1 MAKVIRTPVDVNTP
15 EQTGLAGNSFWT
27 VLSATAG
34 QIGTWAFYGA
44 SGGVTGGIIYGR
56 IVVPSVIDAN
66 TQPRIII
73 DLFSHGANVTAGSLS
88 VWRVGVFQ
96 VLTGE
101 EYSQAFVHENAVNWT
116 APTTGGV
123 KKSLSF
129 TLTSAVT
136 ADSTL
141 IVKIERDNDGT
152 SGTDDSTAT
161 IYMPDCLLEFTATG

>member
-1 MAKVIRTPVDVNTP
+1 MSKVIRTPIDINTP

-34 QIGTWAFYGA
+34 QLGTWAFYGA

-56 IVVPSVIDAN
+56 IVVPSVIDAD
-66 TQPRIII
+66 TTPRVIL
-73 DLFSHGANVTAGSLS
+73 DLFHGPAQVTAGALS
-88 VWRVGVFQ
+88 AWRVGAIQ
-96 VLTGE
+96 VQTGE

-116 APTTGGV
+116 GPTTGGV

-141 IVKIERDNDGT
+141 IIKIERDNDGT
-152 SGTDDSTAT
+152 SATDNSTAT
-161 IYMPDCLLEFTATG
+161 IYMPDVLLEFTATG